1 MQMLLNGRK
10 QVNLTCTGYLSCER
24 KRKSL
29 LKLYHEKLT
38 GDRAISCYRDDF
50 VQAFTGWN
58 DSGLIKTHLQ
68 LSENLIKKRP
78 QSVFD

>member
-50 VQAFTGWN
+50 VQAFTG
-58 DSGLIKTHLQ
+58 
-68 LSENLIKKRP
+68 
-78 QSVFD
+78 